1 MADGTITVEVSTKA
15 AREEIDRL
23 REELACVRQ
32 ALPEMWRDSELS
44 VAVST
49 LAAENDLLKREAHTW
64 SKAAE
69 HYAKDAE
76 RWHAELQHDVLDDL
90 RRTAQ
95 RCIVAWTVMRG
106 GVWDPNGLMDE
117 HMAALRKALWPN
129 VRGNADPTAP
139 RTPE

>member
-1 MADGTITVEVSTKA
+1 MADGNITVEVSTQA
-15 AREEIDRL
+15 ARDEISRL

-49 LAAENDLLKREAHTW
+49 LAAENDMLKREAFTW

-76 RWHAELQHDVLDDL
+76 RWHAELQHDAFDDL

-95 RCIVAWTVMRG
+95 RCIVAWTVVRG

-117 HMAALRKALWPN
+117 HIAALRKALTPN
-129 VRGNADPTAP
+129 VNSQPHPVR
-139 RTPE
+139 

>member
-1 MADGTITVEVSTKA
+1 MADGNITVEVSTQA
-15 AREEIDRL
+15 ARDEISRL

-49 LAAENDLLKREAHTW
+49 LAAENDMLKREAFTW

-76 RWHAELQHDVLDDL
+76 RWHAELQHDAFDDL
-90 RRTAQ
+90 RRTAK
-95 RCIVAWTVMRG
+95 RCIVAWTVVRG

-117 HMAALRKALWPN
+117 HIAALRKALTPN
-129 VRGNADPTAP
+129 DRG
-139 RTPE
+139 

>member
-1 MADGTITVEVSTKA
+1 MADGNITVEVSTQA
-15 AREEIDRL
+15 ARDEISRL

-49 LAAENDLLKREAHTW
+49 LAAENDMLKREAFTW
-64 SKAAE
+64 SKATE

-76 RWHAELQHDVLDDL
+76 RWHAELQHDAFDDL

-95 RCIVAWTVMRG
+95 RCIVAWTVVRG

-117 HMAALRKALWPN
+117 HIAALRKALTPN
-129 VRGNADPTAP
+129 ARVQPLP
-139 RTPE
+139 